1 MHLHTSYIK
10 QRQQENK
17 QKRDFYQPLKCKA
30 FSLQINHQQ
39 RCQLLLS
46 FSNTARQ
53 PDGNFQASL
62 VLTPNLLPEPGQ
74 NSATCHAAHQWGKQI
89 TPLFLNYLSSQT
101 TEGRLNSIMRALPS
115 AFPQPTVKLGVI
127 TQVESSA
134 VVFLINTVFL
144 SISFSFSL
152 SEHQSQFYRGHHSWE
167 NKNPEWF
174 LIGCFFWPAHQIKT
188 IVFGRY
194 QQLQDLTNPRSFH
207 EKGLSFSLPCTGHK
221 KPSTPDQPEN
231 LENISVRVQKRHFAD
246 YIIMA
251 A

>member
-1 MHLHTSYIK
+1 MATFSQSHPDPKSASWARTKFSHLPCCTSVGK
-10 QRQQENK
+10 A
-17 QKRDFYQPLKCKA
+17 DHPPLPQLSI
-30 FSLQINHQQ
+30 FPNH
-39 RCQLLLS
+39 
-46 FSNTARQ
+46 
-53 PDGNFQASL
+53 
-62 VLTPNLLPEPGQ
+62 
-74 NSATCHAAHQWGKQI
+74 WGSVEQH
-89 TPLFLNYLSSQT
+89 NESSTYCISQ
-101 TEGRLNSIMRALPS
+101 S
-115 AFPQPTVKLGVI
+115 TVKLGVI

-152 SEHQSQFYRGHHSWE
+152 SEHQSQFYRGHHSWG

-207 EKGLSFSLPCTGHK
+207 EKGLSFSGHK
-221 KPSTPDQPEN
+221 KPSTPDQSEN
-231 LENISVRVQKRHFAD
+231 LENISVCVQKRHFAD